1 MPCGAC
7 GKNRPP
13 ASQNPAKT
21 CPKCK
26 YPARLI
32 HQYSTKLR
40 RQESVWLCQN
50 MRCKNVIK

>member
-7 GKNRPP
+7 GKNKPP
-13 ASQNPAKT
+13 SSQTPAKT

-32 HQYSTKLR
+32 HQYSTKMR
-40 RQESVWLCQN
+40 RQESVWVCQN
-50 MRCKNVIK
+50 MRCKNVIR